1 VATPISCQ
9 TVRNWSW
16 STYLRE
22 GGLRW
27 NDKLKQKCERIS
39 ILPIH
44 RHGWEFKLLSLDKT
58 AGYMSL
64 QPKCATSGL
73 SNERLDIYGSGKLI
87 KFRRTLTDIE
97 AYGDQPSGKTSPVL
111 LDLVRCCDWAS
122 GDVPCVAVHQPML
135 HGCVQRMLEH
145 NVIIVDCLSSHRAS
159 SQ

>member
-1 VATPISCQ
+1 MGVQAFDFGQNC
-9 TVRNWSW
+9 
-16 STYLRE
+16 
-22 GGLRW
+22 
-27 NDKLKQKCERIS
+27 
-39 ILPIH
+39 
-44 RHGWEFKLLSLDKT
+44 
-58 AGYMSL
+58 
-64 QPKCATSGL
+64 
-73 SNERLDIYGSGKLI
+73 RLYEPTTEMRYEWIVQRKIGHIWVGKLI